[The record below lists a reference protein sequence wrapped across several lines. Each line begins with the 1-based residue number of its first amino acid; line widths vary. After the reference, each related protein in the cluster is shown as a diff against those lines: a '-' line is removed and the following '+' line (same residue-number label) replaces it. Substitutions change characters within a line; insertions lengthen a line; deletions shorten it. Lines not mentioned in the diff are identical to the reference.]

1 MLGIRPA
8 TLKDV
13 PLLREMIVEFATF
26 ERLADELTITEDTL
40 ARDGFGARP
49 RFRVLI
55 SEWQDKPA
63 GYAMYFPFY
72 SSFQGPGL
80 FLEDVYVR
88 QEFRGKGIGKALMVE
103 VAAVAVREGLRA
115 MRWEVL
121 DWNTPAIDFYKKLGA
136 TFLDDWKAVLLDG
149 EPLRRLAENAKR

>member
-26 ERLADELTITEDTL
+26 ERLADELTITEETL

-88 QEFRGKGIGKALMVE
+88 PEFRGKGIGKALNGGGCGGRS
-103 VAAVAVREGLRA
+103 ARGTRGDAFGSA
-115 MRWEVL
+115 
-121 DWNTPAIDFYKKLGA
+121 
-136 TFLDDWKAVLLDG
+136 
-149 EPLRRLAENAKR
+149 RLEYAGD